1 MNFFTRSQ
9 IKDVFLP
16 RQGKLFS
23 KESIRT
29 ILKNPLYVGMV
40 RYKDKAYRGEH
51 EGIVDKKKFKKVQAL
66 LEENQRERG
75 RIEKNNHQYLLKG
88 KVRLWK
94 L

>member
-1 MNFFTRSQ
+1 MNFFTRNQ

-51 EGIVDKKKFKKVQAL
+51 EGIVDKKKFKRFRLYLRRIKEK
-66 LEENQRERG
+66 EEE
-75 RIEKNNHQYLLKG
+75 
-88 KVRLWK
+88 
-94 L
+94 